1 MLPVVYGIF
10 FFFFFFF
17 CNPKY
22 LFQRYK
28 QKCVYIISL
37 INIIFYSISFYNKC
51 MEHSHRPR
59 YVGCEN

>member
-1 MLPVVYGIF
+1 MPPVV
-10 FFFFFFF
+10 FFFFF

-28 QKCVYIISL
+28 QKYVYIISL

-51 MEHSHRPR
+51 MEHSHRLR